1 MNQIVKFESD
11 NGTEVQVTADEV
23 RRVLCPG
30 ATDKEVAMFLALC
43 QSQRLNPWIK
53 EAYLVKYGNGP
64 ASIITGKDVFTRRAN
79 ANANYEGFDAGV
91 VVSTKQGIDRRE
103 GSAVYAEDGEKLL
116 GGWCRVFVKGRRP
129 FYDEVTLKEYSTG
142 RSNWAKMPATMI
154 RKVAIV
160 HALREAFPDTFQG
173 LYASEEMGGAEEP
186 VYEVPAEA
194 TAEVSIPTD
203 DTSATDAQC
212 MMITDLCDDFAE
224 LRGRDTKDVMN
235 ALLDSKAAK
244 DAGVLAGEGLSS
256 AQAEVLIGVMRSWI
270 AQAEAMAG
278 ETKAE

>member
-30 ATDKEVAMFLALC
+30 ASDKEVAMFLALC

-142 RSNWAKMPATMI
+142 RSNWSKMPATMI

-186 VYEVPAEA
+186 TYEAPVEAVAMPA
-194 TAEVSIPTD
+194 D
-203 DTSATDAQC
+203 DTPATDAQC

-224 LRGRDTKDVMN
+224 LRGREMKDVMN
-235 ALLDSKAAK
+235 ALLESKAAK
-244 DAGVLAGEGLSS
+244 DAGVLAGEGFSS
-256 AQAEVLIGVMRSWI
+256 AQAEVLIGVMRGWI
-270 AQAEAMAG
+270 AQAEAMAE